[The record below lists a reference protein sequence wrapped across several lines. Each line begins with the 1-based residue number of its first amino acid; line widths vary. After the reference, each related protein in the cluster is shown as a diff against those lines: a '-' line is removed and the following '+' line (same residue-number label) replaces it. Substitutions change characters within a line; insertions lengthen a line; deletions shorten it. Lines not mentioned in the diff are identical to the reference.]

1 MAKLNPYDIA
11 LEQLNAAAKLVDLD
25 PNIHEILKE
34 PKRITEV
41 SIPVKMD
48 DGSIKVFK
56 GFRVQHNDARGPHK
70 GGIRYHPGVTLDEV
84 KALAAW
90 MTWKTAVVG
99 IPYGGGKG
107 GIICNPKEM
116 SVSELER
123 LTRGFAARISNIIG
137 PYVDIPA
144 PDVYTGPREMA
155 WIMDTYSK
163 IVGHYEPAVITGKPI
178 ELGGSLGRSEATGR
192 GVVITAREAAK
203 KLGIELKGATVA
215 IQGFGNA
222 GQHAAKILQEEYGA
236 KIVAVSDS
244 KGGIYAKDG
253 FDVNKVIE
261 FKLKNKTVVGY
272 PGTEEIGSDGP
283 LFLDVDIMIPA
294 ALEEVITK
302 DNANKV
308 KAKIVSEAANGPTTP
323 EADEILYKNG
333 VLVIPD
339 ILANAGG
346 VTVSYFEWLQNLSRE
361 YWTLETVRKKLENIM
376 VSAFETVYN
385 FHKEHNVDMRKAAYA
400 VAIQR
405 VAKAIELKGV
415 FL

>member
-178 ELGGSLGRSEATGR
+178 ELGGSLGRNEATGR

-385 FHKEHNVDMRKAAYA
+385 FHKEHDVDMRKAAYA

-405 VAKAIELKGV
+405 VAKAIELKGI

>member
-1 MAKLNPYDIA
+1 MAKINPYDIA
-11 LEQLNAAAKLVDLD
+11 LEQLNAAAKLIDLD
-25 PNIHEILKE
+25 PNIHEILKD
-34 PKRITEV
+34 PKKITEV

-70 GGIRYHPGVTLDEV
+70 GGIRYHPGVTLGEV

-99 IPYGGGKG
+99 IPYGGAKG

-116 SVSELER
+116 SVDELER
-123 LTRGFAARISNIIG
+123 LTRGFATRIASVIG

-178 ELGGSLGRSEATGR
+178 EIGGSLGRNDATGR
-192 GVVITAREAAK
+192 GVSIVTREAAK
-203 KLGIELKGATVA
+203 RLGINLRGATVA

-222 GQHAAKILQEEYGA
+222 GQFAAKILQEEYGA

-244 KGGIYAKDG
+244 KGGIYAKNG
-253 FDVNKVIE
+253 FDVNKAIE
-261 FKLKNKTVVGY
+261 YKLKNKTVVGF
-272 PGTEEIGSDGP
+272 PGTEEIGSADP

-294 ALEEVITK
+294 ALEEVLTK
-302 DNANKV
+302 ENARKV

-361 YWTLETVRKKLENIM
+361 YWSLDTVKQKLENIM
-376 VSAFETVYN
+376 VPAFDTVYK
-385 FHKEHNVDMRKAAYA
+385 FHKEHDVNMRKAAYA
-400 VAIQR
+400 VAVQR
-405 VAKAIELKGV
+405 VAKAIELKGIY
-415 FL
+415 L

>member
-11 LEQLNAAAKLVDLD
+11 LEQLNAAAKLIDLD

-99 IPYGGGKG
+99 VPYGGGKG

-178 ELGGSLGRSEATGR
+178 ELGGSLGRNEATGR

-253 FDVNKVIE
+253 YDFNK
-261 FKLKNKTVVGY
+261 
-272 PGTEEIGSDGP
+272 
-283 LFLDVDIMIPA
+283 
-294 ALEEVITK
+294 
-302 DNANKV
+302 
-308 KAKIVSEAANGPTTP
+308 
-323 EADEILYKNG
+323 
-333 VLVIPD
+333 
-339 ILANAGG
+339 
-346 VTVSYFEWLQNLSRE
+346 
-361 YWTLETVRKKLENIM
+361 
-376 VSAFETVYN
+376 
-385 FHKEHNVDMRKAAYA
+385 
-400 VAIQR
+400 
-405 VAKAIELKGV
+405 
-415 FL
+415 

>member
-11 LEQLNAAAKLVDLD
+11 LEQLNAAAKLIDLD

-99 IPYGGGKG
+99 VPYGGGKG

-178 ELGGSLGRSEATGR
+178 ELGGSLGRNEATGR

-385 FHKEHNVDMRKAAYA
+385 FHKEHDVDMRKAAYA

-405 VAKAIELKGV
+405 VAKAIELKGI

>member
-11 LEQLNAAAKLVDLD
+11 LEQLNAAAKLIDLD

-178 ELGGSLGRSEATGR
+178 ELGGSLGRNEATGR

-385 FHKEHNVDMRKAAYA
+385 FHKEHDVDMRKAAYA

-405 VAKAIELKGV
+405 VAKAIELKGI